1 MGVKILVIGD
11 SCIDAYVYGRCD
23 RLCPAAPVPVFVPLY
38 RKENRGMA
46 GNVYEN
52 VLSLGLECDFI
63 CNDATKVVKT
73 RFVEDKTN
81 HMIMRLDKGDD
92 NVEHIF
98 EHIEN
103 TQKWAAHLKEYD
115 AVIISDYNKGF
126 VSEDDIEF
134 ISSNHDMVFLDTK
147 KLLGAYA
154 RNCKFIKINEYEYE
168 NSKHLLPTLGHWVQ
182 ESLIVTLGS
191 EGCKYKEDIYPVDK
205 VEVKDL
211 TGAGDS
217 FLAGLVSKYIE
228 TQSIGESIQYANEC
242 ATKVV
247 QQRGVN
253 TL

>member
-23 RLCPAAPVPVFVPLY
+23 RLCPAAPVPVFVPMY

-63 CNDATKVVKT
+63 CNDAAKVVKT

-81 HMIMRLDKGDD
+81 HMIMRLDKGDK
-92 NVEHIF
+92 NVERIF
-98 EHIEN
+98 KHVED

-168 NSKHLLPTLGHWVQ
+168 KSRHLLPTLGHWVQ

-191 EGCKYKEDIYPVDK
+191 EGCKYKEDVYPVDK

-228 TQSIGESIQYANEC
+228 TQSIGESIRYANKC

>member
-1 MGVKILVIGD
+1 M
-11 SCIDAYVYGRCD
+11 
-23 RLCPAAPVPVFVPLY
+23 
-38 RKENRGMA
+38 
-46 GNVYEN
+46 
-52 VLSLGLECDFI
+52 
-63 CNDATKVVKT
+63 
-73 RFVEDKTN
+73 
-81 HMIMRLDKGDD
+81 
-92 NVEHIF
+92 
-98 EHIEN
+98 
-103 TQKWAAHLKEYD
+103 
-115 AVIISDYNKGF
+115 
-126 VSEDDIEF
+126 
-134 ISSNHDMVFLDTK
+134 
-147 KLLGAYA
+147 
-154 RNCKFIKINEYEYE
+154 
-168 NSKHLLPTLGHWVQ
+168 Q